1 MAKSNA
7 NTSASAIQTNSVEL
21 DSFVSLRDL
30 GYKQARVSGILES
43 QAKYAMD
50 KIPNFPLEKMEK
62 KYRDELSQGYQLRYS
77 EMYPNTEY
85 AIIDGNYLPVS
96 ELSEESKDAKLER
109 VTIGI
114 DYIMSFSTQQW
125 GSFRTSKDPQ
135 LAKLWVRFN
144 PRRIAFSDYCTRR
157 IGDLVTKAKSLIAE
171 SEGKSRD
178 RTATKAFGDYVSES
192 FETFKTRCKTAHIQ
206 RGDVTANTKLLDEA
220 IAAFNAVW
228 LKG

>member
-7 NTSASAIQTNSVEL
+7 PVQAPAIQPAIEL

-43 QAKYAMD
+43 QARYAMD

-62 KYRDELSQGYQLRYS
+62 KYREELCQGYQLRYS
-77 EMYPNTEY
+77 EMYPNVEY

-96 ELSEESKDAKLER
+96 ELSKESQDAKLER

-135 LAKLWVRFN
+135 QAKMWVRFN
-144 PRRIAFSDYCTRR
+144 PRRVAFSDYCTNR
-157 IGDLVTKAKSLIAE
+157 IRDLTDKANKIIAE
-171 SEGKSRD
+171 AEGKSRD
-178 RTATKAFGDYVSES
+178 RKATKAFGEFVSES
-192 FETFKTRCKTAHIQ
+192 FETFKTRCKTAHLQ
-206 RGDVTANTKLLDEA
+206 RGDVTANTKLLDES